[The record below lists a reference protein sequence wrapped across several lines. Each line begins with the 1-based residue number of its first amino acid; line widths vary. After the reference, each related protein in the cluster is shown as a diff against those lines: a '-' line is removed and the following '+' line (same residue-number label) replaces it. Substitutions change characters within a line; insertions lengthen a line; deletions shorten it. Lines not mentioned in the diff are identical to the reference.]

1 MRTNKSWEELRSL
14 QVNST
19 LPYITY
25 NIRLGKAFYS

>member
-1 MRTNKSWEELRSL
+1 MRTNESREALRGL
-14 QVNST
+14 KVNST